1 MTLVFMTMQKQIH
14 ETIPLKNIFKFK
26 KHSNRFLLSIWPS
39 LILNSKDL
47 TNGCEDME
55 VISLNCGERRE
66 YESDLRSNE
75 QEILLSGMTSFPK
88 LLLLLDV
95 WLNSEN
101 LIYGG

>member
-1 MTLVFMTMQKQIH
+1 
-14 ETIPLKNIFKFK
+14 
-26 KHSNRFLLSIWPS
+26 
-39 LILNSKDL
+39 
-47 TNGCEDME
+47 ME
-55 VISLNCGERRE
+55 VIYLNCGERRE

-88 LLLLLDV
+88 LLLLLDI